1 MKIEITDDKE
11 IVDEIVKIHMD
22 TFQGFFLTFLGKGFL
37 KQLYEGYIE
46 HDESNLII
54 AKHNQEIVGFIAY
67 SSNISDLYK
76 FLIKKKLI
84 LFARYSLIAFMK
96 NPKILFRLLSAF
108 GKSEEVARE
117 ENYIELAS
125 IGVKPEVKS
134 KGIGTAMIDYLK
146 QNVDF
151 DNYAYISLETDAN
164 DNEYANKFYLKNEFI
179 LARTYE
185 TKQGRKMNEYRFE
198 NKKGG

>member
-11 IVDEIVKIHMD
+11 IVDEVVKIHID

-37 KQLYEGYIE
+37 RQLYEGYIE

-54 AKHNQEIVGFIAY
+54 AKKENEIVGFIAY

-76 FLIKKKLI
+76 YLIKKKLI
-84 LFARYSLIAFMK
+84 LFAWYSLIAFIK

-134 KGIGTAMIDYLK
+134 KGIGTTMIDFLK

-151 DNYAYISLETDAN
+151 EKYKYISLETDAK
-164 DNEYANKFYLKNEFI
+164 DNEYANCFYLKNGFV
-179 LARTYE
+179 LTRTYE
-185 TKQGRKMNEYRFE
+185 TKHGRMMNEYRYIGE
-198 NKKGG
+198 GM